1 MLTKVC
7 TFLRYQ
13 TNYSCISERLS
24 PIEIISIAVWPSVMS
39 TLQTINL
46 HLDLGNIKEQTQ
58 YDEIYNFTNP
68 SLPQIE
74 IINIDHKS
82 LPNIIGPYFLI

>member
-1 MLTKVC
+1 
-7 TFLRYQ
+7 
-13 TNYSCISERLS
+13 
-24 PIEIISIAVWPSVMS
+24 MS

-74 IINIDHKS
+74 IINIGHKS
-82 LPNIIGPYFLI
+82 LHFVIEP